1 VERARGAAPLDADAW
16 RGTALASRLETLL
29 APGAKDWVALVP
41 LSSLRDAGALRAA
54 LRAHGDEGVLH
65 IDLKR
70 EADALVAGYRAESVR
85 LVLIGLLCMA
95 ALLYAG
101 LRDFGLTL
109 RVLAPALGAALLCVA
124 TLLAAGVRLSVVHL
138 VALLLVIGVGL
149 NYALFFNRRPAAEGE
164 SALTRLS
171 LVVAGLAS
179 LCAALALAAGSTP
192 VLRAIGSTIALGTV
206 YAFLLAALLAR
217 RLPAGG

>member
-1 VERARGAAPLDADAW
+1 
-16 RGTALASRLETLL
+16 
-29 APGAKDWVALVP
+29 
-41 LSSLRDAGALRAA
+41 
-54 LRAHGDEGVLH
+54 VLH

-70 EADALVAGYRAESVR
+70 EADALVAGYRAESLR
-85 LVLIGLLCMA
+85 LVLFGLLCIA

-101 LRDFGLTL
+101 LRDLALTL

-124 TLLAAGVRLSVVHL
+124 TLLAAGVRLSVLHL
-138 VALLLVIGVGL
+138 VALLLVVGVGL

-179 LCAALALAAGSTP
+179 LCAALTLAAGSTP
-192 VLRAIGSTIALGTV
+192 VLRAIGATFALGTV
-206 YAFLLAALLAR
+206 YGFLLSALLAR
-217 RLPAGG
+217 RPPPGAV